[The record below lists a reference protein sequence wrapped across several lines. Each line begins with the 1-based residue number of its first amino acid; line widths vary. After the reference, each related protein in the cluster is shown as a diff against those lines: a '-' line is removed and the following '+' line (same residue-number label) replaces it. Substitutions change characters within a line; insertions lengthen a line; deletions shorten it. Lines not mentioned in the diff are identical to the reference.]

1 MANIIS
7 NQAYQAIQVQTEVTP
22 EVQGTILYANQ
33 FSGIGQVGMPDDLAE
48 VLNSNLGTIGNN
60 VLVQLEAKMA
70 AYGNGPW
77 YVDSRDGVIYIH
89 NRKFQQPPHHTYI
102 FQAEN
107 GEVLRVSFTTQRSTK
122 QKMMQVGNTIKPEDK
137 QMQIQVSYIDDQQN
151 EILHD
156 PLQLDALSTV
166 DVQSPGLFHRSPE
179 VLKPH
184 VDSKVEKWKEDRL
197 KSLDEELAS
206 KKQAQRLKTESAK
219 KEYDAKGT
227 GYLDAGGGL
236 ESMSDTEL
244 RDATSQ
250 MLEEA
255 YTKGEL
261 TNIKSSIDAL
271 VAGGMDL
278 TSAMKQVYQGLN
290 FVFKN
295 KYTEVWTEV
304 WEDNRSYS
312 SGELKSSSR
321 VNSMTEL
328 NAEKRKTQ
336 EGLAKMQEDP
346 NIIVYPLTLHEE

>member
-1 MANIIS
+1 MS
-7 NQAYQAIQVQTEVTP
+7 N
-22 EVQGTILYANQ
+22 
-33 FSGIGQVGMPDDLAE
+33 
-48 VLNSNLGTIGNN
+48 
-60 VLVQLEAKMA
+60 
-70 AYGNGPW
+70 
-77 YVDSRDGVIYIH
+77 
-89 NRKFQQPPHHTYI
+89 
-102 FQAEN
+102 
-107 GEVLRVSFTTQRSTK
+107 
-122 QKMMQVGNTIKPEDK
+122 
-137 QMQIQVSYIDDQQN
+137 
-151 EILHD
+151 
-156 PLQLDALSTV
+156 
-166 DVQSPGLFHRSPE
+166 
-179 VLKPH
+179 
-184 VDSKVEKWKEDRL
+184 
-197 KSLDEELAS
+197 
-206 KKQAQRLKTESAK
+206 
-219 KEYDAKGT
+219 
-227 GYLDAGGGL
+227 
-236 ESMSDTEL
+236 TEL

-304 WEDNRSYS
+304 WEDPRSYS

-346 NIIVYPLTLHEE
+346 NIIVYP